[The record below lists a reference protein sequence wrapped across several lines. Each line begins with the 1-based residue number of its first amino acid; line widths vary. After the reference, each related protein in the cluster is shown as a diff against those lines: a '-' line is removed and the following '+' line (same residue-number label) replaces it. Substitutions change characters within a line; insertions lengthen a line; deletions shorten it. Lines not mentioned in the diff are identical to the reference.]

1 MIKRGTIERGKCA
14 FSLSTFHHFTRTFF
28 PTPQAPRGTKET
40 LEEISE
46 AFTQK
51 KCSCSLYSPLL
62 FSCHTLVFR
71 DVSLDSI
78 VGRKASCHEKPFCIF
93 ERSTERVKHRPSY
106 PHSRHSRVFGL
117 PASARA
123 MRGHAIH
130 RSLHLVPRCV

>member
-1 MIKRGTIERGKCA
+1 MRFFFVHFPSFLA
-14 FSLSTFHHFTRTFF
+14 HFLSHS
-28 PTPQAPRGTKET
+28 QAPRGTKET

-46 AFTQK
+46 ASTQK

-123 MRGHAIH
+123 
-130 RSLHLVPRCV
+130 CVDTLFIEVYIYFQGVSNHS